1 MAIQVQGN
9 SGVVAEV
16 GGTTFRALHVHVK
29 PLEYG
34 ALGHYRTAIKLTMAI
49 SQAANSRLFEI
60 RNQHA
65 TNLIILTRARVQ
77 AMPSGTVTTQY
88 AGEIGLFK
96 LTGFSVVD
104 TTNTVTPTSS
114 VKRTAGMVAYPG
126 TSGVP
131 RHVTV
136 AGAAAGMT
144 GGTLTKDGNEI
155 GNLMFSAV
163 TMAAG
168 TLPSVQELMDDM
180 NGTHPLVCAQNEG
193 WEFENVVAGSATANA
208 IQVTIDCAWADVT
221 AF

>member
-49 SQAANSRLFEI
+49 SQAANSRLFEV
-60 RNQHA
+60 RDTHA
-65 TNLIILTRARVQ
+65 TNLLVLTRARVQ
-77 AMPSGTVTTQY
+77 VMPSGTITTQY
-88 AGEIGLFK
+88 AGEIGLFRC
-96 LTGFSVVD
+96 TGFSAVD
-104 TTNTVTPTSS
+104 TTNTVTPTAS
-114 VKRTAGMVAYPG
+114 VKRTTGMVAYPG
-126 TSGVP
+126 TSAAV
-131 RHVTV
+131 RHNTV

-144 GGTLTKDGNEI
+144 GGTLTKDGNEL

-163 TMAAG
+163 TMAAA
-168 TLPSVQELMDDM
+168 TLPAVQELMDDM
-180 NGTHPLVCAQNEG
+180 NGTHPLVVQQNEG

-208 IQVTIDCAWADVT
+208 VQVTIDCAWADVT